1 MPHVI
6 LCDPPARFTRAPSS
20 EAPADDDGAESPSTS
35 AVFYDDA
42 NEWVI
47 THEETATG
55 DDGTTGATS
64 RLRCHPLP
72 QGLARTAVSAPSAPS
87 ISAVSVPVPPGAVL
101 DARVS
106 PQWKSSRDR
115 LDFTTSPRL
124 VAVKRSDVIIDVY
137 PCDASDGRSARYELR
152 RVGERILAFFWSRAP
167 GVDLVVVTTRG
178 LEQFACLGCWET
190 SADSSGD
197 GVFVPG
203 SGDAGEPPSV
213 PTPPIALAL
222 VGEKRMKGETPVGW
236 CVYDS
241 VSQLVALA
249 SGPGHARLTAWQFAT
264 SGALKLPR
272 FELPPTHASP
282 RSPPM
287 SPGAGADALRAEDV
301 RLFSL
306 YQRVFLARVDRRN
319 GELVMYRVHRDALVR
334 AHVVNLSPLLM
345 YTEGALPEGVALDVN
360 VVDNVLCVHALGS
373 GTVSVIDVAGHRDVS
388 AGRSRGEE
396 VRALTA
402 PMRLGCVRGSSE
414 CPSELRVL
422 APDVVMDTRA
432 GVAWKLG
439 LDLGAIAEG
448 AGLEGA
454 DLVSFLQ
461 RRSQGPW
468 VPPNDAMFEEAGM
481 PLEASTAM
489 TLTRHGATTPPFSPP
504 FSPPTSPPPRGRR
517 DVVVASEKADRDAR
531 DDAGSPKA
539 LTLDAMR
546 RALHRGD
553 SLDSLRSLFAA
564 ACGSYVEAR
573 SRGAAMRAGA
583 RFRASFGSVGA
594 LNISGIDE
602 DTDGGYGAY
611 APPRTAVSAPSA
623 AEVPTTPRRSMRVS
637 STPRL
642 DPESNVD
649 SAPSIDRNAN
659 AFRSTVPP
667 SSPAVSP
674 ADVYSTVFR
683 PHVDALIHT
692 PHVRGDRGRRRS
704 LRTARAA
711 VVEYLLAAEQAG
723 MNACSDSFGDGAV
736 TGTAM
741 CARLCVS
748 ASFAL
753 GDARRARVWGSLLVG
768 SDEITGGTKDGASK
782 GDPSSSA
789 AEFLRSEAAAKCP
802 PNGIDECDADVV
814 AGDMERRGRG
824 TAAVDAAVTT
834 LVSTDVPGAL
844 RMADRKLATLS
855 PTVPSLVD
863 CMDALAGDPVRLAA
877 AHRWFEARDPGI
889 RESPLV
895 AKYRAAFDPDGEED
909 GDEEPDEEEAPAA

>member
-20 EAPADDDGAESPSTS
+20 EAPDDDDGAESPSTS

-72 QGLARTAVSAPSAPS
+72 RGLARTAVSAPSAPS

-203 SGDAGEPPSV
+203 SGDAEGPPSV

-249 SGPGHARLTAWQFAT
+249 SGPGHARLTAWQFA
-264 SGALKLPR
+264 SAGALKLPR

-287 SPGAGADALRAEDV
+287 SPGAGADVLRAEDV

-402 PMRLGCVRGSSE
+402 PTRLGGVRGSSE

-448 AGLEGA
+448 SGLEGA

-468 VPPNDAMFEEAGM
+468 VPPNDAMLEEAGM

-517 DVVVASEKADRDAR
+517 DVVASEKADRDAR

-553 SLDSLRSLFAA
+553 SLDALRSLFAA

-602 DTDGGYGAY
+602 DTDGGYGSY

-623 AEVPTTPRRSMRVS
+623 PSAVEVPTTP
-637 STPRL
+637 L
-642 DPESNVD
+642 
-649 SAPSIDRNAN
+649 IDRNAS

-674 ADVYSTVFR
+674 ADVYSAVFR

-692 PHVRGDRGRRRS
+692 PHVRGDRGRRRA

-753 GDARRARVWGSLLVG
+753 GDARRTRSWGSLLVG

-855 PTVPSLVD
+855 PNVPSLVD

-895 AKYRAAFDPDGEED
+895 TKYRAAFDPDGEED

>member
-64 RLRCHPLP
+64 WLRCHPLP

-87 ISAVSVPVPPGAVL
+87 IPEVSVQVPHGAVL

-106 PQWKSSRDR
+106 PQWKSRRDR
-115 LDFTTSPRL
+115 RDFTTSPRL
-124 VAVKRSDVIIDVY
+124 VAVKRSDDIIDVY
-137 PCDASDGRSARYELR
+137 PCDDSDGRSARYELR

-203 SGDAGEPPSV
+203 SGDAEGPPSV

-373 GTVSVIDVAGHRDVS
+373 GTVSVIDVSASHRDIS

-468 VPPNDAMFEEAGM
+468 VPPSDAMLEGAGM
-481 PLEASTAM
+481 LLEASTAM

-623 AEVPTTPRRSMRVS
+623 PSAVEVPTT
-637 STPRL
+637 
-642 DPESNVD
+642 
-649 SAPSIDRNAN
+649 APSIDRSAN

-674 ADVYSTVFR
+674 TDVYSTVFR

-753 GDARRARVWGSLLVG
+753 GDARRTRSWGSLLVG

-863 CMDALAGDPVRLAA
+863 CMEALAGDPVRLAA

-895 AKYRAAFDPDGEED
+895 AKYRAAFDPDGEEY

>member
-20 EAPADDDGAESPSTS
+20 EAPDDDDGAESPSTS

-72 QGLARTAVSAPSAPS
+72 RGLARTAVSAPSAPS

-203 SGDAGEPPSV
+203 SGDAEGPPSV

-249 SGPGHARLTAWQFAT
+249 SGPGHARLTAWQFSSA
-264 SGALKLPR
+264 GALKLPR
-272 FELPPTHASP
+272 FELPPTRASP

-287 SPGAGADALRAEDV
+287 SPGAGIDVLRAEDV

-448 AGLEGA
+448 SGLEGA

-517 DVVVASEKADRDAR
+517 DVVVASEKADREAR

-623 AEVPTTPRRSMRVS
+623 PSAVEVPTT
-637 STPRL
+637 
-642 DPESNVD
+642 
-649 SAPSIDRNAN
+649 APSIDRSAN

-674 ADVYSTVFR
+674 TDVYSTVFR
-683 PHVDALIHT
+683 PHVDALVHT
-692 PHVRGDRGRRRS
+692 PHVRGDRGRRRA

-753 GDARRARVWGSLLVG
+753 GDARRTRSWGSLLVG

-782 GDPSSSA
+782 GDSSSSA

-863 CMDALAGDPVRLAA
+863 CMEALAGDPVRLAA

-895 AKYRAAFDPDGEED
+895 AKYRAAFDPDGEEY

>member
-20 EAPADDDGAESPSTS
+20 EAPDDDDGAESPSTS

-55 DDGTTGATS
+55 DDATTGTTS
-64 RLRCHPLP
+64 QLRCHPLP
-72 QGLARTAVSAPSAPS
+72 RGLARTAVSAPSAPS
-87 ISAVSVPVPPGAVL
+87 IPAVSVQVPPGVVL

-115 LDFTTSPRL
+115 RDFTTSPRL
-124 VAVKRSDVIIDVY
+124 VAVKRSDVLIDVY

-197 GVFVPG
+197 GAFVPG
-203 SGDAGEPPSV
+203 SGDAGEPSV

-249 SGPGHARLTAWQFAT
+249 SGPGHARLTAWQFA
-264 SGALKLPR
+264 SAGALKLPR

-306 YQRVFLARVDRRN
+306 YQRVFLARVDRRD
-319 GELVMYRVHRDALVR
+319 GELVMYRVHRDALVK

-373 GTVSVIDVAGHRDVS
+373 GTVSVIDVAGPRDGS

-402 PMRLGCVRGSSE
+402 PMRLGGVHGSSE
-414 CPSELRVL
+414 CPSSELRVL

-448 AGLEGA
+448 SGLEGA

-461 RRSQGPW
+461 RRSHGPW

-481 PLEASTAM
+481 PLEASTVM

-517 DVVVASEKADRDAR
+517 EDVVASEKADREAR

-553 SLDSLRSLFAA
+553 SLDALRSLFAA

-602 DTDGGYGAY
+602 DTDGGYGSY

-623 AEVPTTPRRSMRVS
+623 PSVAEVPTT
-637 STPRL
+637 
-642 DPESNVD
+642 
-649 SAPSIDRNAN
+649 APSIDRNAN

-674 ADVYSTVFR
+674 ADVYSTVLR

-692 PHVRGDRGRRRS
+692 PHVRGARGRRRA

-753 GDARRARVWGSLLVG
+753 GDARRTRSWGSLLVG

-844 RMADRKLATLS
+844 RMADRKLAALS

-863 CMDALAGDPVRLAA
+863 CMDALALDPVRLAA

-895 AKYRAAFDPDGEED
+895 AKYRAAFDPDGEEY